1 MDKHARRRILFV
13 LVPNFSMIAFAT
25 AVEPLRLANRFLPED
40 AYEWCLIS
48 EDGAPVTAS
57 NGLSLNVD
65 AALSDSRQVCPD
77 QTCATLILV
86 CAGLTVERYRNKG
99 LFSWLRRMHGHG
111 VAVGGLCTG
120 AWVLA
125 EAGLLKNRCCALH
138 WENLPGFS
146 ERFPDTEA
154 HSNLFELDGNI
165 YTCAGGTAA
174 LDMMLHMICDDLGET
189 IATQV
194 CEQCLADRVRDPR
207 DHQRLPLRTRLG
219 IHNAKLVQI
228 IELMEANL
236 AEPLSLA
243 EISDL
248 AGLSRRHIE
257 RLFRQHLGHS
267 PARYYLETR
276 LELARHLLRQSDMHV
291 VEVAMACGFVS
302 ASHFSKCYRGYFGA
316 SPQADRNATV
326 SLVHA

>member
-1 MDKHARRRILFV
+1 
-13 LVPNFSMIAFAT
+13 MIAFAT
-25 AVEPLRLANRFLPED
+25 AVEPLRLANRFLPEH
-40 AYEWCLIS
+40 AYEWRLVS
-48 EDGAPVTAS
+48 GDGKPVTAS
-57 NGLSLNVD
+57 NGLSINVD
-65 AALSDSRQVCPD
+65 ASLSDHKRIRCDQVG
-77 QTCATLILV
+77 ATLILV
-86 CAGLTVERYRNKG
+86 CAGLGVERYRNAD

-125 EAGLLKNRCCALH
+125 EAGLLENRCCAIH

-146 ERFPDTEA
+146 ERFPDIEA
-154 HSNLFELDGNI
+154 HSNLFELHGNI

-174 LDMMLHMICDDLGET
+174 LDMMLHIICDDLGET
-189 IATQV
+189 IATKV

-207 DHQRLPLRTRLG
+207 DRQRLPLRSRLG
-219 IHNAKLVQI
+219 IHNAKLLDI
-228 IELMEANL
+228 IELMEANI

-243 EISDL
+243 EISDR

-257 RLFRQHLGHS
+257 RLFRQHLGRS

-291 VEVAMACGFVS
+291 VEVAMASGFVS
-302 ASHFSKCYRGYFGA
+302 ASHFSKCYRSLFET
-316 SPQADRNATV
+316 SPQADRTATA